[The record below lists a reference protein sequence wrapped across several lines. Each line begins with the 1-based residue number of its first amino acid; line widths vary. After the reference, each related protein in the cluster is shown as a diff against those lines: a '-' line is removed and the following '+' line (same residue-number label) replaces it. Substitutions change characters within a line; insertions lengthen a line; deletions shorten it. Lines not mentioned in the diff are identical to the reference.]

1 MGKGKIE
8 RKTKREKKDFRLGGT
23 QEERE
28 SKVLLPSR
36 RHREYICAR
45 AKKEEAAQERK
56 RRESSQEGAA

>member
-8 RKTKREKKDFRLGGT
+8 RKTKKEKKDFCLGGT

-28 SKVLLPSR
+28 RVRYCCL
-36 RHREYICAR
+36 REETKRVCAR

-56 RRESSQEGAA
+56 RRE